1 MEKRP
6 FTNKNY
12 KKYTYTK
19 TKNKLK
25 DQNKNKL
32 FAPTNKNPSLII
44 VPLEIFGQDKIP
56 KGGFGE
62 SKDLD
67 YLLFRDCFYEKY
79 EHKLRFRYVSP

>member
-44 VPLEIFGQDKIP
+44 VSLEIFGQYKIP
-56 KGGFGE
+56 KGGFW
-62 SKDLD
+62 
-67 YLLFRDCFYEKY
+67 
-79 EHKLRFRYVSP
+79 